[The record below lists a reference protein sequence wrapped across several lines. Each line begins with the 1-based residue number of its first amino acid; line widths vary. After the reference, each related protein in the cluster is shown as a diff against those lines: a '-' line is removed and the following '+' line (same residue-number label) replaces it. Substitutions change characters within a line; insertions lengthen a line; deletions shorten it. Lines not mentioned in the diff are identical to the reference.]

1 LELSVSYLGGFA
13 MVDDSIKIQ
22 RLPYPVVGINKIK
35 ELEKRREGKEEDEF
49 NEYIKDTMKK
59 EKEEQKSSL
68 NSDEKENLKKVGEG
82 TSTDSD
88 DGTKIDIIV

>member
-1 LELSVSYLGGFA
+1 

-35 ELEKRREGKEEDEF
+35 ELNKRREQKKEDEF
-49 NEYIKDTMKK
+49 NEYIKDTVKK
-59 EKEEQKSSL
+59 EKEKQKSLL
-68 NSDEKENLKKVGEG
+68 NSDEKENLEKVGEG

-88 DGTKIDIIV
+88 EGTKIDITV